1 MFNKKT
7 VTTKKAAANR
17 ANAKFS
23 TGPRTRRGKRAAR
36 LNAVKFGFFSEE
48 LVIPLCDGEEALEKY
63 KSLLNGVQQELQPA
77 GVIQTWFVE
86 KIAETFWRFRRGT
99 RAERG
104 SSLVNLWGA
113 PPYQKDSLW
122 NGLVMTLAAEQST
135 LAVLNTAWEE
145 IQQTGTLSAATSAK
159 VAPLVGGRGQTA
171 VKTPGTEKAK
181 ESTPAGVVK
190 TPKSENAKESDPART
205 VKTPVS
211 EKAKDRTPAGT
222 VKTPQS
228 ENAKE
233 SNPTIDDDFIRR
245 LEERRFLL
253 QISVRSYSSELRD
266 GVANAAAKSALPP
279 AEDTNKI
286 LRYENQMRKQLDWAF
301 KGFYECQKRGKK
313 ARR

>member
-7 VTTKKAAANR
+7 VTPKKIAANR
-17 ANAKFS
+17 ANAKLS
-23 TGPRTRRGKRAAR
+23 TGPRTKRGKRAAR

-63 KSLLNGVQQELQPA
+63 KALLNGVQQELQPA
-77 GVIQTWFVE
+77 GIIQTWFVE

-104 SSLVNLWGA
+104 SSLLNLWGA

-190 TPKSENAKESDPART
+190 TPKSEKAKESDPAR
-205 VKTPVS
+205 
-211 EKAKDRTPAGT
+211 T

-253 QISVRSYSSELRD
+253 QISVRSYSSELRN

-279 AEDTNKI
+279 APDTDKI

-301 KGFYECQKRGKK
+301 KGFYECRKRRKK
-313 ARR
+313 S